1 MFSQDPMCIPRC
13 TPECQ
18 RVLTEK
24 DVEAGWAICKKCFS
38 HLKEEEQHPL
48 LEIFKTASS
57 CIYPGCFGIP
67 EKDKGFCTAT
77 DHHLEPA
84 RIHRWSSEEVG
95 KLIELRV
102 CFDKFRS
109 EKDFS
114 EVHESMQ
121 EQYEAMTHK
130 LETGTSL
137 KPGQVE
143 SEASGSETRE
153 KQRLEVVKRTPSG
166 SPPRKKQRTE

>member
-67 EKDKGFCTAT
+67 EKDAGTCTAT
-77 DHHLEPA
+77 DHHLELA
-84 RIHRWSSEEVG
+84 RIHRWSSEEVD
-95 KLIELRV
+95 KLIKMRFF
-102 CFDKFRS
+102 FDTFRS
-109 EKDFS
+109 LSDFS
-114 EVHESMQ
+114 EVHGAMHA
-121 EQYEAMTHK
+121 QYKCAIDK
-130 LETGTSL
+130 LETGNSL
-137 KPGQVE
+137 KPGKRR
-143 SEASGSETRE
+143 SE
-153 KQRLEVVKRTPSG
+153 
-166 SPPRKKQRTE
+166 PRKKAAA